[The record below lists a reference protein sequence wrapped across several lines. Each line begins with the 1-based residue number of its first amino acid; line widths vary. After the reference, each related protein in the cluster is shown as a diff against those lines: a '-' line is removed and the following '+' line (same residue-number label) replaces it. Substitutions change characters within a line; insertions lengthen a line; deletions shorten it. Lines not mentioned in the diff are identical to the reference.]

1 MTTIERAGLLYHPYI
16 PESRALAEELA
27 AFLRGAG
34 VQTWLESSRDHTS
47 LRPRAGNSDL
57 LVTLGGD
64 GTILRAARAAL
75 PKSPPILAVN
85 FGHLGFMTELAPD
98 EALEALPKVLA
109 EQFWVEERPLLDVV
123 LVRDGREEARL
134 VAVNDVVLA
143 RGDGPHALKLDVWVN
158 GALVTRYVADG
169 LIVATPT
176 GSTAYALAAGGPI
189 VAPSVDALVV
199 VPVAAHLAHLR
210 NLVVPA
216 GAVVEVATGTPY
228 HETVAVVDG
237 QVAVPWAPGDRLRA
251 TGSRHVVRFVRLGSR
266 EYYYETLAKRLDRTG
281 RHGE

>member
-1 MTTIERAGLLYHPYI
+1 MTTIEHVGLLYHPYI

-27 AFLRGAG
+27 AIFHRAG
-34 VQTWLESSRDHTS
+34 VHTWLESSRDHES
-47 LRPRAGNSDL
+47 LQPRAGNSDL

-85 FGHLGFMTELAPD
+85 FGHLGFMTELSPD
-98 EALEALPKVLA
+98 EALGALPNVLA
-109 EQFWVEERPLLDVV
+109 GHFWVEERPLLDVTV
-123 LVRDGREEARL
+123 VRNGRDKAHL

-143 RGDGPHALKLDVWVN
+143 RGDGPHALKLDMWVD
-158 GALVTRYVADG
+158 GARVTRYVADG
-169 LIVATPT
+169 LIIATPT
-176 GSTAYALAAGGPI
+176 GSTAYALAAGGPVI
-189 VAPSVDALVV
+189 APTVNALIV

-216 GAVVEVATGTPY
+216 HATVEVTTLTPY

-237 QVAVPWAPGDRLRA
+237 QSRCALGTRRPAARHREPPRRA
-251 TGSRHVVRFVRLGSR
+251 FRAAGLPQ
-266 EYYYETLAKRLDRTG
+266 LLL
-281 RHGE
+281 